1 MSLIPSIPLN
11 DGHRIPQLG
20 LGIWQVPD
28 NDTARVVGAAFEVGY
43 RHIDGAAAYGNEEGL
58 GRAIHASGL
67 PRADLFITTKLRNPD
82 QGHKEALQ
90 ALDASLGRL
99 GLDYI
104 DLYLIHWPC
113 PRHDRFVDSWKA
125 LIEARRAGKVRSI
138 GVSNFRAQDIERVV
152 EATGVV
158 PAVNQI
164 ELHPLLQQTALR
176 AYGNAHG
183 IVTESWSALAHGGE
197 LLVHPE
203 LQAIARKHGKTVA
216 QVVLRW
222 HVQLGLVVFPKSV
235 TPARIAENVA
245 IFDFALDADDMG
257 KIATLD
263 AGTRLGPDP
272 ADFEDMS

>member
-1 MSLIPSIPLN
+1 MTPIPSLPLN
-11 DGHRIPQLG
+11 DGNRIPQLG

-28 NDTARVVGAAFEVGY
+28 ADTARVVGTAFELGY
-43 RHIDGAAAYGNEEGL
+43 RHIDGAAGYGNEKGL

-67 PRADLFITTKLRNPD
+67 PRADLFITTKLGNPD
-82 QGHKEALQ
+82 QGHKEALK
-90 ALDASLGRL
+90 ALDVSLAKL
-99 GLDYI
+99 GLDYV

-113 PRHDRFVDSWKA
+113 PGHDRFVDSWKA
-125 LIEARRAGKVRSI
+125 LIEARGAGKVRSI

-164 ELHPLLQQTALR
+164 ELHPLLQQTELR

-183 IVTESWSALAHGGE
+183 IVTESWSSLAHGGE
-197 LLVHPE
+197 LLVHPG
-203 LQAIARKHGKTVA
+203 LQAIAGKHGKTVA
-216 QVVLRW
+216 QVILRW
-222 HVQLGLVVFPKSV
+222 HVQLGLVAFPKSV
-235 TPARIAENVA
+235 TPARIAENAA
-245 IFDFALDADDMG
+245 IFDFVLDAGDMAQ
-257 KIATLD
+257 IATID

>member
-1 MSLIPSIPLN
+1 MPPIPSLLLN

-20 LGIWQVPD
+20 LGTWQMPD
-28 NDTARVVGAAFEVGY
+28 DDTARAVCTAFELGY
-43 RHIDGAAAYGNEEGL
+43 RHIDGAAGYGNEEGL
-58 GRAIHASGL
+58 GRAIAASGL

-82 QGHKEALQ
+82 QGHKQ
-90 ALDASLGRL
+90 ALKALDLSLAKL
-99 GLDYI
+99 GLDYV

-113 PRHDRFVDSWKA
+113 PGHDRFVDTWKA
-125 LIEARRAGKVRSI
+125 LLEARDAGKVRSI

-152 EATGVV
+152 EATGVA

-164 ELHPLLQQTALR
+164 ELHPLLQQAELR
-176 AYGNAHG
+176 AYGDAHG
-183 IVTESWSALAHGGE
+183 ILTESWSPLAHGGE
-197 LLVHPE
+197 LLAHPI
-203 LQAIARKHGKTVA
+203 LKAIGGKHGKSAA
-216 QVVLRW
+216 QVILRW

-235 TPARIAENVA
+235 TPSRIAENA
-245 IFDFALDADDMG
+245 SIFDFSLDGEDMV